1 MRELLARS
9 EPARSELQLS
19 LLHVSRAT
27 AGSRALGAH
36 FEHVLPPDGHIAF
49 VDSGCYGS
57 LLPLIVQESTRRG
70 CGDPAVIFYSSR
82 NPLVFGY
89 MNYLAASAELARP
102 HHRGA
107 RSQLDFA
114 IYAGDVLET
123 IPKGY
128 RARSLDARGHA
139 VVRPQ
144 DLVSY
149 VLANGFLGALRARH
163 AATT

>member
-1 MRELLARS
+1 
-9 EPARSELQLS
+9 
-19 LLHVSRAT
+19 
-27 AGSRALGAH
+27 
-36 FEHVLPPDGHIAF
+36 
-49 VDSGCYGS
+49 
-57 LLPLIVQESTRRG
+57 
-70 CGDPAVIFYSSR
+70 
-82 NPLVFGY
+82 

-149 VLANGFLGALRARH
+149 VLARTVFWALSEHATQRPPDAVEGQAAVAAAERLYQVYNDDVGAESLLLREPAPKSIPAGLTNNSAYRQGFPPQDEFFGVVSG
-163 AATT
+163 